1 MSGAPDDPMRAA
13 ARDILR
19 ELLPG
24 LLEQAQGQGGAD
36 VPEASARARADN
48 GHHNGSP
55 PALEEVVPLVPPPPV
70 AAVLRPST
78 WSGPHVPGEI
88 IGAADVGA
96 RVESVGI
103 TGDDDLERFARAL
116 AARCEDPRER
126 QAIRDGH
133 VRFTLGGATATGA
146 TPAAG
151 ATAGATSG
159 EVIRIEKGAVTE
171 RVVRDAKARGARL
184 VLARGAVLTPLA
196 RDQARSLG
204 VQIEREARC

>member
-1 MSGAPDDPMRAA
+1 MSHAPDDPMRTA

-24 LLEQAQGQGGAD
+24 LLEQAQGHGGAV

-48 GHHNGSP
+48 GHQNGAP
-55 PALEEVVPLVPPPPV
+55 PALEEIVPLVPAPPV

-78 WSGPHVPGEI
+78 WAGPHVPGEI
-88 IGAADVGA
+88 IGAADVEA
-96 RVESVGI
+96 RAETVGI
-103 TGDDDLERFARAL
+103 TSDDDLERFARAL

-133 VRFTLGGATATGA
+133 VRFTLGGGAATGA
-146 TPAAG
+146 SV
-151 ATAGATSG
+151 TSG

-171 RVVRDAKARGARL
+171 RAVRDAKARGARL